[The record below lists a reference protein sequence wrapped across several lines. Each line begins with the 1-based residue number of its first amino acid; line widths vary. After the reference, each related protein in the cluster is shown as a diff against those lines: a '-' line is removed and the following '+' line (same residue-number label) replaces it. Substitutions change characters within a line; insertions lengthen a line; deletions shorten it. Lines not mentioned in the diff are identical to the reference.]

1 MLATFITFPTD
12 FATSTLNIAGI
23 MVSDLSPVLLI
34 TVGVTLGVVVV
45 AILISILTHHK

>member
-1 MLATFITFPTD
+1 MLGAFIVFPDD
-12 FATSTLNIAGI
+12 FASSTLHIAGD

-34 TVGVTLGVVVV
+34 TTGVVLGVVVV